1 MTDTCLN
8 LITQLTV
15 ELHKDDPSKEK
26 LGTGVLY
33 TDRKLSG
40 VAYVLTA
47 KHCLSKLG
55 EKGRV
60 SLRIYNPDTSTYEYL
75 TPVKQSILLH
85 PVDDA
90 GIIII
95 NKREL
100 TSVVSDLPSVYVVD
114 KIFGTDEAVSKGFP
128 MATLDQNNENGESS
142 LAMIRMTYL
151 HEDTTENVF
160 QLSTMMII
168 VKIQLS
174 ECQVPVFL

>member
-1 MTDTCLN
+1 MPFE
-8 LITQLTV
+8 V
-15 ELHKDDPSKEK
+15 
-26 LGTGVLY
+26 GG
-33 TDRKLSG
+33 
-40 VAYVLTA
+40 
-47 KHCLSKLG
+47 
-55 EKGRV
+55 KGRV

-128 MATLDQNNENGESS
+128 MATLDQNNEMES
-142 LAMIRMTYL
+142 
-151 HEDTTENVF
+151 HPW
-160 QLSTMMII
+160 Q
-168 VKIQLS
+168 
-174 ECQVPVFL
+174 